1 MWEVGVAQVAM
12 VQIASRLVRR
22 IASFAREGQ
31 DVVLGRRIGVIRLE
45 SQVDFVVPVRDH
57 LQVTVQP
64 GERVTAGESI
74 PVVLGPGT
82 PQGAGRASRSKALR
96 SRR

>member
-31 DVVLGRRIGVIRLE
+31 DVVLGRRIGVIRL
-45 SQVDFVVPVRDH
+45 
-57 LQVTVQP
+57 
-64 GERVTAGESI
+64 
-74 PVVLGPGT
+74 
-82 PQGAGRASRSKALR
+82 
-96 SRR
+96 